1 MSVFIEL
8 GVFITAKQ
16 ANKWVITCH
25 VASPQRGVAHLEE
38 EFVLIET
45 CKKEEGESSRQ
56 RVTSICRS
64 LLGCNPQGLI
74 PCAMDER

>member
-45 CKKEEGESSRQ
+45 CKKEEGESSEQ
-56 RVTSICRS
+56 
-64 LLGCNPQGLI
+64 
-74 PCAMDER
+74 